1 MRYDL
6 FNLGFYAGGIITFFT
21 SGGSSTIFILETTN
35 TPLHAFNAIMQQL
48 HVNTLPFSAFVKTE
62 KGMSIFKNS
71 YSIPLFIKGHVFFAR
86 QKRDKRKELV
96 IRALIYQFTNS
107 IFVHDSFR
115 KISSNPNMT
124 ATYQCN
130 KRKHAYLIL
139 HRIQ

>member
-1 MRYDL
+1 MLKISNFEVLGWEHAIRGMRNPMNSWEKSDSCTQGYVWC
-6 FNLGFYAGGIITFFT
+6 N
-21 SGGSSTIFILETTN
+21 E
-35 TPLHAFNAIMQQL
+35 IMQQL
-48 HVNTLPFSAFVKTE
+48 HVNTSPFSAFVKTE

-71 YSIPLFIKGHVFFAR
+71 YSIHLFIKGHVFFAR